1 MVVHELLQLGSGM
14 ICARLVVPPVLLSHG
29 RQRIR
34 STYAVAHENPLRSL
48 DEHVHSFGLM
58 TLAAL
63 GKRLKRWREAAGYS
77 QEQLADLLESDQASI
92 SRWERGL
99 SLPSIRAAIL
109 LARLSQGD
117 IPVESW
123 ADLKRTA

>member
-1 MVVHELLQLGSGM
+1 
-14 ICARLVVPPVLLSHG
+14 
-29 RQRIR
+29 
-34 STYAVAHENPLRSL
+34 
-48 DEHVHSFGLM
+48 M